1 MRHLR
6 HLLIVLYNN
15 LYYTPNFAKVHT
27 LLALYI
33 KLAAKNTTF
42 SKAHY
47 IFVFSAPTALLLQ
60 SLDTQDQPVQVDVSP
75 GNFNS
80 LHGIHIVFQQGL
92 DLPPPD
98 TILIELKELLR
109 PQAVGQRVHMRVGD
123 QVVVRENH
131 RVLYCNLP
139 ASGEPAEVTS

>member
-1 MRHLR
+1 M
-6 HLLIVLYNN
+6 
-15 LYYTPNFAKVHT
+15 
-27 LLALYI
+27 ALYI

-47 IFVFSAPTALLLQ
+47 IFVFSAPAALLLQ

-109 PQAVGQRVHMRVGD
+109 
-123 QVVVRENH
+123 
-131 RVLYCNLP
+131 VLYCNLP
-139 ASGEPAEVTS
+139 ASGELAEVTS